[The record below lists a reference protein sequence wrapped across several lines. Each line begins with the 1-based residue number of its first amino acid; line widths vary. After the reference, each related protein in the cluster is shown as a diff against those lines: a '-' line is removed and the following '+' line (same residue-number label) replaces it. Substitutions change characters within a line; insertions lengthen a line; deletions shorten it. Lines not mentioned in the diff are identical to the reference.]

1 VLQSWA
7 ICREEAAGELTY
19 LGIVSAES
27 EAYALLKARLLLTE
41 ESRNKL
47 IARLWEG
54 PQPSRSSEVSPR

>member
-1 VLQSWA
+1 MLQSWA

-19 LGIVSAES
+19 LGIVSTES
-27 EAYALLKARLLLTE
+27 EADALPKVALPK